1 MHQSARSDAAATRR
15 LLGGAVVVLGL
26 AIPAYL
32 ALPGPAAETL
42 YQLVAW
48 SSIAAL
54 FVGAIRHRAPLPPML
69 ALAAG
74 WACFAAGDLIFAIYD
89 VVFDDT
95 PFPSPADIL
104 YLAGYPLLA
113 ASLLALTRR
122 RQPCG
127 DQAALIDAGIIT
139 VSCTVLAWVYL
150 IAPYTRDGSLGAL
163 EKVVSVAYPA
173 GDLLC
178 LAVLVR
184 LMIAGPR
191 GQRRIVPS
199 LAFLC
204 AAFAV
209 VLVVDVG
216 FAVGTVTDTYTSGG
230 VLDAMYLIPYVLVA
244 LAGLHPSVHRIAE
257 PLPPSDVTLSRPRLA
272 LLTVAA
278 VLTPGMMAVEAG
290 LGHSLAVPV
299 IVGGTAIVFLLVV
312 VRMAS
317 LVDALEVSRAQL
329 AYDASHDSLTG
340 LANRTLLVRSLVAAM
355 ATSRPVALVLIDL
368 DHFKTVN
375 DTFGHLAGD
384 LLLVEAAVR
393 LRATAGAGLS
403 ARLAGDEFAVLL
415 TDVPT
420 SVATSVAERIAE
432 RLNETGKV
440 DAAHVPTLSASVGLA
455 CWDGWPSGRARHD
468 PVGTVE
474 TLLERADVAMYE
486 AKRSGRSRL
495 VVIEADQ
502 LVERRQPRAPLGQ

>member
-1 MHQSARSDAAATRR
+1 MHQGARTDGAATPRLLAGAAAV
-15 LLGGAVVVLGL
+15 LAV
-26 AIPAYL
+26 AIPGYL
-32 ALPGPAAETL
+32 LLPGPPAEVL

-48 SSIAAL
+48 SSVAAL
-54 FVGAIRHRAPLPPML
+54 LVGAIRNGAPLPPFL

-74 WACFAAGDLIFAIYD
+74 WACFAAGDLLFAIYD
-89 VVFDDT
+89 VVLDGT
-95 PFPSPADIL
+95 PFPSPADVL

-113 ASLLALTRR
+113 AGLLALTRR
-122 RQPCG
+122 RQPHG
-127 DQAALIDAGIIT
+127 DHASLIDAGIIT

-150 IAPYTRDGSLGAL
+150 IAPYTSDGSLSVL
-163 EKVVSVAYPA
+163 QKVVSVAYPA

-184 LMIAGPR
+184 LLIAGPR
-191 GQRRIVPS
+191 GQRQVVPS
-199 LAFLC
+199 LAILC

-209 VLVVDVG
+209 LLVVDVG
-216 FAVGTVTDTYTSGG
+216 FTIGTVTGTYTSGG

-244 LAGLHPSVHRIAE
+244 VAGLHPSVRRVAD
-257 PLPPSDVTLSRPRLA
+257 PLPPSDVTLSRSRLA

-299 IVGGTAIVFLLVV
+299 IVGGTAVVFILVV

-317 LVDALEVSRAQL
+317 LVDALELSRQQL

-340 LANRTLLVRSLVAAM
+340 LANRTLLVRSLVEAM
-355 ATSRPVALVLIDL
+355 AKKRPVALVFIDL

-393 LRATAGAGLS
+393 LRATAGPGLPS
-403 ARLAGDEFAVLL
+403 RVAGDEFAVLL
-415 TDVPT
+415 TDLPGPA
-420 SVATSVAERIAE
+420 ATAIAERIAE
-432 RLNETGKV
+432 RLNQASKV
-440 DAAHVPTLSASVGLA
+440 EAHVPTLSASVGLA
-455 CWDGWPSGRARHD
+455 CWDGWPPDTARRD
-468 PVGTVE
+468 PVATVE

-486 AKRSGRSRL
+486 AKRSGRGRL
-495 VVIEADQ
+495 VVIEADD
-502 LVERRQPRAPLGQ
+502 LVERRRPRTASRP